1 MALLQA
7 LSGNDVS
14 RIYEIAEPSFLL
26 GRSHQNQIWD
36 IFGKDDRVSRFQ
48 AQIDKEGDQYVL
60 THKGHNPTTVNSVP
74 VKKTKVLRHGDII
87 GIVKWSF
94 RFCESESGVFK
105 NKPSDTKDT
114 QDAHI
119 ASAVQSRIDLESDG
133 SSASQ
138 SPTSTAGR
146 LKALLGALVALGKSL
161 DLADLLTGLLAEV
174 LKIFPVADTCLVS
187 LRSQAS
193 GELEPAASLLREP
206 GKTKPHLSKT
216 IVADVLRTKQA
227 ILYSD
232 YANKSFPEGYS
243 VREVGIRSAMCV
255 PLLAEDQ
262 VIGVL
267 QVDTRQPGK
276 GFRTDDLEVLTS
288 IATLINLAIRH
299 AQLHQRLVNERALEY
314 ELSAAQKVQRN
325 FLPNQVPV
333 IAGYEFFPY
342 YNAALQVGGDY
353 YDYIWLP
360 DGRLAV
366 VLADASG
373 KGTSAAL
380 FMAAVSGELKCSLL
394 TEKSPAA
401 ALSKLN
407 RCICDRPES
416 RFVTMAVAILNPVVH
431 TVTILNAGHM
441 APLHRRAGGDIEEFA
456 TKLGGLPLGVE
467 RDETYVETVVNLGPG
482 ESILMFTD
490 GFTDAENS
498 SGQHYEKARLLAQ
511 ASSAST
517 GLAELGRQMVR
528 DVHEFM
534 GMHPQYDDMCLSCFG
549 RLA

>member
-14 RIYEIAEPSFLL
+14 RIYEIARPSLL
-26 GRSHQNQIWD
+26 VGRSHQNDIWD

-48 AQIDKEGDQYVL
+48 AQIDKVGEQYVL
-60 THKGHNPTTVNSVP
+60 AHKGHNPTTVNSVP
-74 VKKTKVLRHGDII
+74 VENTKVLRHGDII
-87 GIVKWSF
+87 GIVKWNF
-94 RFCESESGVFK
+94 RFCESESGIFK
-105 NKPSDTKDT
+105 LKPGDTKDT
-114 QDAHI
+114 QDAHV
-119 ASAVQSRIDLESDG
+119 ASAVQSRIDIESDG

-174 LKIFPVADTCLVS
+174 LKIFPAADTCLVC

-206 GKTKPHLSKT
+206 GKIKPHLSQT
-216 IVADVLRTKQA
+216 IVADVLRAKQA

-232 YANKSFPEGYS
+232 FENKEFHDSYS

-255 PLLAEDQ
+255 PLLVDDK

-276 GFRTDDLEVLTS
+276 GFRKDDLEVLTS

-299 AQLHQRLVNERALEY
+299 AELHQRLVNERALEY

-394 TEKSPAA
+394 TEKSASA
-401 ALSKLN
+401 ALNKLN

-416 RFVTMAVAILNPVVH
+416 RFVTMAVAILNPADH
-431 TVTILNAGHM
+431 SVTILNAGHM
-441 APLHRRAGGDIEEFA
+441 PPLHRRADGKVEELA
-456 TKLGGLPLGVE
+456 AKLGGLPLGVE
-467 RDETYVETVVNLGPG
+467 RDETYEETVIKLGPG

-490 GFTDAENS
+490 GFTDAENT

-511 ASSAST
+511 VSSACT

-534 GMHPQYDDMCLSCFG
+534 GMHPQYDDMCLTCFG
-549 RLA
+549 RQA